1 MSASQIYRDDNGY
14 LYACDEYGQTYY
26 CDKYGNAVNPNYPCT
41 GDDARGQVAAY
52 NENGAPIGFK
62 MYEDVTG
69 LHNLTQYGKNRQAEP
84 ASSGSKPPSSSS
96 SKHKSSKS
104 SSSKH
109 HSSSKHSSKH
119 K

>member
-96 SKHKSSKS
+96 KHKSSKS